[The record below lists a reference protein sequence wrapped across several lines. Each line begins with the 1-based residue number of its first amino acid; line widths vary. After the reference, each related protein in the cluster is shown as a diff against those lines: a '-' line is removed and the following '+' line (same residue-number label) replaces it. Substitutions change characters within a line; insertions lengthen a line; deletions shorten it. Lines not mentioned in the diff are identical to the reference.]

1 MDVPTPWQPY
11 RPRTI
16 VRIEVINSGRNAMGF
31 MDKVKAAAQDAAA
44 QAKTATGQAQSKL
57 EQVQLKKKL
66 DDAAE
71 KLGHLIYAE
80 RTKGTPAGAEADRLV
95 EEMKE
100 IEGKMAAE
108 AAETSAGA
116 ASPPSDAPSQVSTS
130 SAEPTSGDFK
140 L

>member
-1 MDVPTPWQPY
+1 
-11 RPRTI
+11 
-16 VRIEVINSGRNAMGF
+16 MGF